1 MILQQGTL
9 VHVDCADDDQIVAA
23 DALVWGQV
31 ELPNNVFRSSSR
43 TWSTWDRPGRL
54 IMINRD

>member
-9 VHVDCADDDQIVAA
+9 VHLDCADDDQIVAA

-31 ELPNNVFRSSSR
+31 KLPK
-43 TWSTWDRPGRL
+43 G
-54 IMINRD
+54 I